1 MKRLRN
7 SLDVAH
13 EIDEMKQEAR
23 ESNSDEAISMKE
35 LFTIK
40 ELRWPLIT
48 GLILQLA
55 QQLCGINAVI
65 FQFRATN

>member
-1 MKRLRN
+1 
-7 SLDVAH
+7 
-13 EIDEMKQEAR
+13 MKQEAR

-35 LFTIK
+35 LLTAK

-48 GLILQLA
+48 GLVLQLA

-65 FQFRATN
+65 FKFQTSVVLRKKKFQKIKM